1 MKVCQRICQRNK
13 WMMILFL
20 AAIALAASG
29 CGGGA
34 KGGDGEG
41 QGASQAS
48 LETIDK
54 PVTLKIYAPMAD
66 EQFAKFFAEPIA
78 KKFPSV
84 SLERLHGQGGGA
96 PGAQALLNAGTP
108 PDIVYALPGW
118 YGKEK
123 LMDLYA
129 DLTPLIRKY
138 NFDLNR
144 FEPVV
149 ADTMKTY
156 SPEGTIDFLPESMT
170 TLVLIYNKAIF
181 DKFGVPYPKEG
192 ITWDDF
198 AELVRKVS
206 RTVDGKTY
214 YGFNMDK
221 FFPINNNQLSLAF
234 VDPKTNKASVR
245 NEGWQKYFNTMKQL
259 FEIEGNKLKAGQ
271 FGNYNMFSK
280 DQNVAMMAS
289 RLEQISSFILAQES
303 GLDWDMTSVPT
314 FKDAPGTGTQVNAP
328 FLAIT
333 PTSPYKDEAFK
344 IIAYLLSDEVQLE
357 HNKDGRLTVLKDENI
372 RSQFGKNIKELAGK
386 NIQAA
391 LALKPAKPRTFT
403 LYDDYVVTSLA
414 DGFVSVITG
423 QKDVNT
429 ALKDSEEAANRTI
442 EENKR

>member
-1 MKVCQRICQRNK
+1 MKREATGNK
-13 WMMILFL
+13 RLLWGALTVLFL
-20 AAIALAASG
+20 AALTG
-29 CGGGA
+29 CGGA
-34 KGGDGEG
+34 ANPSAGGESGSKEPSHD
-41 QGASQAS
+41 
-48 LETIDK
+48 
-54 PVTLKIYAPMAD
+54 PVTLKLYNTQPLNQDDVNLLINEPLKKKYPYITVEIVDPSNNNTLQNYIASKGQLDLLTIYNGHIPSYKELDIFMD
-66 EQFAKFFAEPIA
+66 ITPLA
-78 KKFPSV
+78 KKNG
-84 SLERLHGQGGGA
+84 L
-96 PGAQALLNAGTP
+96 
-108 PDIVYALPGW
+108 
-118 YGKEK
+118 
-123 LMDLYA
+123 
-129 DLTPLIRKY
+129 
-138 NFDLNR
+138 DLNR
-144 FEPVV
+144 FDPRTLE
-149 ADTMKTY
+149 AMKAISDNGELY
-156 SPEGTIDFLPESMT
+156 GIPYNIQFNALY
-170 TLVLIYNKAIF
+170 YNKDIF
-181 DKFGVPYPKEG
+181 DKFGVPYPKDG
-192 ITWDDF
+192 MTWDDVID
-198 AELVRKVS
+198 LGRKVA
-206 RTVDGKTY
+206 RTEGGVVYRPLEPFEPRHLGSV
-214 YGFNMDK
+214 
-221 FFPINNNQLSLAF
+221 LSLPY

-372 RSQFGKNIKELAGK
+372 RSQFGKNIKELVGK

-429 ALKDSEEAANRTI
+429 ALKDSEEATNRTI